1 MNSQEQNLNKQQQ
14 QQLHQ
19 QQQQQQQLLTT
30 KDSSQNRNIE
40 NFLNK
45 SNKYSRESLQFLQ
58 EKNTLLLQQQ
68 LLPQAPR
75 FKQQPQ
81 KEDVPNEVNKIY
93 EIRTQFNKFEQE
105 NRGNNAIQGFMI
117 QNNPFAN
124 TTSGLSRED
133 VLVDANNVANEDL
146 DEVQESEQFTVSSKM
161 RTLQNTSKQTFSI
174 SKVELKNLVVPPLP
188 ENLINISSNQDLHQ
202 GDRQSVNTYVLSPNI
217 SARTL
222 MPNSNN
228 HHFMSQQQLK
238 NAQPQNQLHQKLDN
252 QAVKQDIRNQ
262 IGQFQPHQMPL
273 QIQSQ
278 NTNHQSQKISQ
289 QNQQHQ
295 PLFFN
300 PPSTPEPGVSIN
312 GINVTTRGR
321 LNGNLGNN
329 INNNHKSSSNSLNN
343 TQRTIFGNTSS
354 INLNAPLSANSQ
366 YSVNKS
372 LQSLGYAVN
381 LVNKNIEDLSKH
393 VSTMNPN
400 TLQILDLSSN
410 KISNFPVE
418 LYQMKNLKRLKL
430 ESNLI
435 KILPKEIFLEL
446 KLESFSVQ
454 NNLIQDIPHEIT
466 EWKNNLQCL
475 NISRNHIHTF
485 QKYIC
490 YLDGINSLNVSSNDF
505 MEIPIEFIFLV
516 NLKEFSI
523 DWFKYCLPPK
533 KPTVQGNEGLQVLKE
548 IFLLLC
554 NHRSAGFVTFLQFT
568 THFSD
573 KNLIKISSQ
582 IKKNKPKTP
591 IQKKVSSPNSKNQ
604 NVKSKQNIE
613 NEEQRKHRLQQLEIL
628 ANQQNQE
635 NRFVLNVSNT
645 NLLNTTITSLNES
658 QLPKENDGI
667 QYLPEELKKK
677 KNRLLCINKKAR
689 EEDSILDNSRSL
701 VELINLKQ
709 IQSSN
714 NQPLS
719 SKRQVKSNANLQ
731 ISGQVASGVCKTL
744 INFSSESDLSF
755 GQIEEVLHTHHDL
768 GSCQEQLHTG
778 RNSNNL
784 QSAHPLKNKK
794 TPKNLQNPGQIIK
807 TDENVNFD
815 KILQEVEEENEEKNN
830 QIIFQHLDIKL
841 ENPPDQ
847 LLSQRE
853 QKFMQKPFEVNEEN
867 EIDNLCDEQEIIDL
881 DQTDQ
886 ADENIISE
894 SKEEQPKS
902 AQFID
907 ITTPKVYTQ
916 YNQIDPK
923 NGRNLMH
930 LAVID
935 EDISSLR
942 CLVNLNFDLVNEVD
956 FDGQTP
962 LSLSILEEKYYS
974 AKILIFNKA
983 NVNVGGGVFGSNVTI
998 GVVKMQ
1004 YYLIRDLIRFGADVN
1019 KQDHDGNG
1027 PLHYLFQQYYRNPEE
1042 SSKIAQM
1049 LLDNGANPNLEN
1061 NEKWSPLHF
1070 AVRRGCL
1077 EAVEFAFEYN
1087 RMCLA
1092 KKNKRGFMINKAGGN
1107 ERITIL
1113 HIASEMNFQKIV
1125 QLLLKNNADIFARRS
1140 DNKLSYQ
1147 LCQKHTLVKKL
1158 LLLSQTNQI
1167 NSHLNF
1173 NKFVQIESYQDSQ
1186 EAYENKFIEK
1196 QDDSFERYKK
1206 KNNKRNKKG
1215 ASKKSNKNKNHKKQE
1230 NQEYEIDLVKIK
1242 EEDDDDDEVYGDEEE
1257 VNFDSE
1263 NDNDGVNEDDD
1274 EQEDEFDQSGN
1285 YSSNDE
1291 DGQVSSK
1298 GDENLVDSADSFPV
1312 DMEDEDKNIIKQRV
1326 QNGLKNLD
1334 GSIGSSKNLLKNK
1347 LNMINVS
1354 SQPRMIKTGDI
1365 YAQQLSKYQLQE
1377 INNQF
1382 VNYKDKN
1389 GWQGPLQEMIENQLN
1404 DREHSLDEIEDEDLK
1419 GDVPKWFYKDHS
1431 QIPYSPNNLQKI
1443 QGMNEIISQI
1453 IQQNS
1458 SNVSINNKYVKSQF
1472 QQSPPLIFH
1481 HGIKTPELVDN
1492 RISLFNN
1499 NNNNINANQNKTQVN
1514 SINQLNYN
1522 PNIQQHMIQQQLQY
1536 QSSKTQTIQ
1545 ACNFFSNLKNYKQV
1559 IKSASNINEY
1569 QLKILDD
1576 GLALTNRL
1584 YFLNQLKFIQFKLV
1598 QILKLITRQ
1607 NIYQL
1612 FCRSGI
1618 IEDFLKLG
1626 DDNLNTLI
1634 NTSQEFN
1641 RSIVFIYRKLAEQP
1655 SFDNN
1660 NLMIQIVN
1668 LFGDTCYHLYILFYD
1683 KQTNSNTSQ
1692 KQQSQLSSQT
1702 TLALPIN
1709 DQNIKSNEITSA
1721 NSLKENTD
1729 AKNIIAELKK
1739 QTDELFPTFAKRMKI
1754 DYSKNILKDYLEL
1767 QQATKIKKDNFTQ
1780 KTLIT
1785 DQDFDRMMPTEE
1797 EYETENE
1804 ELTKVLQNYAQIKLR
1819 SNPLQEIPKQNKIFK

>member
-1 MNSQEQNLNKQQQ
+1 
-14 QQLHQ
+14 
-19 QQQQQQQLLTT
+19 
-30 KDSSQNRNIE
+30 
-40 NFLNK
+40 
-45 SNKYSRESLQFLQ
+45 
-58 EKNTLLLQQQ
+58 
-68 LLPQAPR
+68 
-75 FKQQPQ
+75 
-81 KEDVPNEVNKIY
+81 
-93 EIRTQFNKFEQE
+93 
-105 NRGNNAIQGFMI
+105 
-117 QNNPFAN
+117 
-124 TTSGLSRED
+124 
-133 VLVDANNVANEDL
+133 
-146 DEVQESEQFTVSSKM
+146 M

-188 ENLINISSNQDLHQ
+188 ENLINISSNQDMHQ

-222 MPNSNN
+222 MPNTSN

-238 NAQPQNQLHQKLDN
+238 NTQSQNQLHQKQGNLL
-252 QAVKQDIRNQ
+252 QKQEIDNQ
-262 IGQFQPHQMPL
+262 IGQFQPHQLPL
-273 QIQSQ
+273 QVQSQ
-278 NTNHQSQKISQ
+278 NTNHQSHKILH

-300 PPSTPEPGVSIN
+300 PPSTPEPGIGIN
-312 GINVTTRGR
+312 AINVTSRGR
-321 LNGNLGNN
+321 LNGNQAIN
-329 INNNHKSSSNSLNN
+329 INSHKSSSNSLNN

-354 INLNAPLSANSQ
+354 INFNAPLSGNSSQ
-366 YSVNKS
+366 HSVNKS

-381 LVNKNIEDLSKH
+381 LVNKNIDDLSKH

-410 KISNFPVE
+410 RISNFPVE

-435 KILPKEIFLEL
+435 KVLPKEIFLEL

-523 DWFKYCLPPK
+523 DWFKYCLPPR
-533 KPTVQGNEGLQVLKE
+533 KPTVQGNEGLQILKE

-582 IKKNKPKTP
+582 IKKSKPKTP
-591 IQKKVSSPNSKNQ
+591 IQKKASSPNSKNQ
-604 NVKSKQNIE
+604 NIKQKQNTE
-613 NEEQRKHRLQQLEIL
+613 SDEQRKHKLQQLEII

-658 QLPKENDGI
+658 QLPKENEGI

-689 EEDSILDNSRSL
+689 EEDSILDNSKSL

-709 IQSSN
+709 IQQS

-731 ISGQVASGVCKTL
+731 ISGQVASGICKTL
-744 INFSSESDLSF
+744 INFTSESDLSF
-755 GQIEEVLHTHHDL
+755 AQDEEVLHTHHDL

-784 QSAHPLKNKK
+784 PSAHPLKNKRIS
-794 TPKNLQNPGQIIK
+794 KNISNPGQIVK

-830 QIIFQHLDIKL
+830 QIIFQHLDIQL
-841 ENPPDQ
+841 DSPPDQ

-853 QKFMQKPFEVNEEN
+853 QKFMQKTFEVDEEN
-867 EIDNLCDEQEIIDL
+867 EVENLSDEQEIINL

-907 ITTPKVYTQ
+907 ITAPKVYTQ

-930 LAVID
+930 LAVMD

-956 FDGQTP
+956 VDGQTP

-983 NVNVGGGVFGSNVTI
+983 NVNIGGGVFGSNVTI

-1019 KQDHDGNG
+1019 KQDHDGNA
-1027 PLHYLFQQYYRNPEE
+1027 PLHYLFQQYYKNPEE

-1070 AVRRGCL
+1070 AVKRGCL

-1087 RMCLA
+1087 TVCLA

-1113 HIASEMNFQKIV
+1113 HIASEMNYQKIV

-1167 NSHLNF
+1167 TSHLNF
-1173 NKFVQIESYQDSQ
+1173 NKSVQIESYQDQ
-1186 EAYENKFIEK
+1186 EANEKRFIEK
-1196 QDDSFERYKK
+1196 LDNSFERYKK
-1206 KNNKRNKKG
+1206 KSKKKNKKG
-1215 ASKKSNKNKNHKKQE
+1215 ASKNSNKNKNYKKQE
-1230 NQEYEIDLVKIK
+1230 NQENEMDLIKIK
-1242 EEDDDDDEVYGDEEE
+1242 EEEDDDDEDVIYDEDEEE
-1257 VNFDSE
+1257 NSE
-1263 NDNDGVNEDDD
+1263 NENNRVNGYDDEEDDD
-1274 EQEDEFDQSGN
+1274 IDQSGN
-1285 YSSNDE
+1285 YSSDDE
-1291 DGQVSSK
+1291 DDLNCSQ

-1312 DMEDEDKNIIKQRV
+1312 DMEDEDKNITKQKA
-1326 QNGLKNLD
+1326 QNVLKNSDSSL
-1334 GSIGSSKNLLKNK
+1334 SSSKNQIKNK

-1365 YAQQLSKYQLQE
+1365 YAQQLSKYQLQK

-1389 GWQGPLQEMIENQLN
+1389 GWQGPLQEMLENQLN

-1458 SNVSINNKYVKSQF
+1458 ANAQINSNQVNSQF

-1481 HGIKTPELVDN
+1481 QGIKTPELVDN
-1492 RISLFNN
+1492 RISLYNSN
-1499 NNNNINANQNKTQVN
+1499 KYNNIYSNQNNIPAN
-1514 SINQLNYN
+1514 SINNN
-1522 PNIQQHMIQQQLQY
+1522 PHLQQQVIQQQLQN

-1569 QLKILDD
+1569 QLKILDE
-1576 GLALTNRL
+1576 GLALTSRL

-1660 NLMIQIVN
+1660 SLMIQIVN
-1668 LFGDTCYHLYILFYD
+1668 LFGDTCYNLYMLFYD
-1683 KQTNSNTSQ
+1683 KQNSTKASL
-1692 KQQSQLSSQT
+1692 KQQSQPSSQN
-1702 TLALPIN
+1702 TLALQVQDI
-1709 DQNIKSNEITSA
+1709 NIKSNDITST
-1721 NSLKENTD
+1721 NSLKEHPET
-1729 AKNIIAELKK
+1729 KNIIAELKK
-1739 QTDELFPTFAKRMKI
+1739 QADELFPSFAKRMKI

-1767 QQATKIKKDNFTQ
+1767 QQGTKIKKDNFTQ